1 MARNVM
7 AFIAC
12 EYYAAAITLT
22 LMTQGIRQEYLCQP
36 HASGRSRCA
45 SLVSG
50 ARQTDQHVE

>member
-1 MARNVM
+1 M

-36 HASGRSRCA
+36 HASRRSRCA